1 MSDMFCYQCQQT
13 AGNKG
18 CVKVGVC
25 GKQPDTARL
34 QDELVIA
41 LIRLA
46 EAVQE
51 KGVRTRETDRLLID
65 GLFTTLTNVNF
76 DNDAIRDFIHRVIAE
91 RERIGS
97 TPVPVISL
105 WDGANDIV
113 SLRSTLLFGL
123 KGMSAYAHHARNL
136 SYENEDVNRWFYKGL
151 CEVNREHTVEEWIAL
166 IMEFGQ
172 VNFKCMELLDTANTK
187 SFGLSLI
194 HI

>member
-51 KGVRTRETDRLLID
+51 KPAFMQSRIYVRQTQ
-65 GLFTTLTNVNF
+65 
-76 DNDAIRDFIHRVIAE
+76 A
-91 RERIGS
+91 
-97 TPVPVISL
+97 
-105 WDGANDIV
+105 
-113 SLRSTLLFGL
+113 
-123 KGMSAYAHHARNL
+123 M
-136 SYENEDVNRWFYKGL
+136 
-151 CEVNREHTVEEWIAL
+151 
-166 IMEFGQ
+166 
-172 VNFKCMELLDTANTK
+172 
-187 SFGLSLI
+187 
-194 HI
+194 

>member
-76 DNDAIRDFIHRVIAE
+76 DNQAIQGVIDQA
-91 RERIGS
+91 
-97 TPVPVISL
+97 
-105 WDGANDIV
+105 
-113 SLRSTLLFGL
+113 
-123 KGMSAYAHHARNL
+123 
-136 SYENEDVNRWFYKGL
+136 
-151 CEVNREHTVEEWIAL
+151 VEERKKLEMKEIPVVDLFEGGDRSGVSSFHIAVRHERYGC
-166 IMEFGQ
+166 ICASRRQTGTQ
-172 VNFKCMELLDTANTK
+172 R
-187 SFGLSLI
+187 
-194 HI
+194 

>member
-76 DNDAIRDFIHRVIAE
+76 DNEAIRAFTERVEQQLHRLDGFAAGVVAFICCYLGERVPHWVLDQPDE
-91 RERIGS
+91 
-97 TPVPVISL
+97 
-105 WDGANDIV
+105 
-113 SLRSTLLFGL
+113 
-123 KGMSAYAHHARNL
+123 
-136 SYENEDVNRWFYKGL
+136 ED
-151 CEVNREHTVEEWIAL
+151 E
-166 IMEFGQ
+166 
-172 VNFKCMELLDTANTK
+172 
-187 SFGLSLI
+187 
-194 HI
+194 

>member
-76 DNDAIRDFIHRVIAE
+76 DNQAIQGVIDRA
-91 RERIGS
+91 
-97 TPVPVISL
+97 
-105 WDGANDIV
+105 
-113 SLRSTLLFGL
+113 
-123 KGMSAYAHHARNL
+123 
-136 SYENEDVNRWFYKGL
+136 
-151 CEVNREHTVEEWIAL
+151 VEERKKL
-166 IMEFGQ
+166 EMERDPGGGSL
-172 VNFKCMELLDTANTK
+172 CGRDGSGIP
-187 SFGLSLI
+187 SFYVTVRYEGYGGVCPSCGPAGTER
-194 HI
+194 

>member
-76 DNDAIRDFIHRVIAE
+76 DNQAIQGVIDRAVEE
-91 RERIGS
+91 RKKLEMKEI
-97 TPVPVISL
+97 PVVDL
-105 WDGANDIV
+105 FVGETDLV
-113 SLRSTLLFGL
+113 SLRSTLLFGMRVWRRMPIMRTGWDREMRRSTNGFT
-123 KGMSAYAHHARNL
+123 KAYVKSTGKIPSMSGW
-136 SYENEDVNRWFYKGL
+136 S
-151 CEVNREHTVEEWIAL
+151 
-166 IMEFGQ
+166 
-172 VNFKCMELLDTANTK
+172 
-187 SFGLSLI
+187 
-194 HI
+194 